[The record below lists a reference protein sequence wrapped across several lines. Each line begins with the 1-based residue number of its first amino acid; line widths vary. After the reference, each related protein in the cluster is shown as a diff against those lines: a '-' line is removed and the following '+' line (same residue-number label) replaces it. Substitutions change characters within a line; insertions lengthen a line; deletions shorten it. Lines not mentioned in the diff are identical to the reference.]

1 MVGDLGDDQGG
12 HVARW
17 PIFGDL
23 AREAGVRAMFA
34 FPLRVGVQTVGVLDL
49 FRDRAGLL
57 SSEQARAAAALAA
70 LAGASLHQLSD
81 VPIEVLEDSASDRSA
96 YRFEV
101 HQASGM
107 VSVQLG
113 ISTGEALV
121 RLRARAFAQGRAVS
135 ELAADVINRRVR
147 FTEDDQ

>member
-1 MVGDLGDDQGG
+1 MVGDLGDDPGG

-17 PIFGDL
+17 PIFKEV
-23 AREAGVRAMFA
+23 AHEAGVRAMFA
-34 FPLRVGVQTVGVLDL
+34 FPLQVGAQTVGVLDL
-49 FRDRAGLL
+49 FRDRTGLL
-57 SSEQARAAAALAA
+57 SSEQVTVAAALAA
-70 LAGASLHQLSD
+70 LAGVSLHQLSA
-81 VPIEVLEDSASDRSA
+81 VPIEVLEDSVSDRSA

-101 HQASGM
+101 YQASGM

-135 ELAADVINRRVR
+135 ELAADVIRRRIR
-147 FTEDDQ
+147 FTEGDP